1 MIMIEIVLSDTNQ
14 ILCECEFSL
23 LDQSGNV
30 IECGGTDNRYYAA
43 RKSIHTLPL
52 SLTREAVFS
61 RRSEYLPDDKL
72 SLICECTFSPG
83 IEFQTTVETLNEIP
97 LALIKQKNNYI
108 YRNIIYKA
116 EEKLFTYPNGLE
128 DIKPLYMNQCLTDV
142 EVRTETKSFPA
153 HKTVLCARSPVFK
166 AMMTNDMK
174 EKKTNCI
181 HVDDL
186 ENDIVQQLLLFLYS
200 DNIENLQWESATQLY
215 YAANKYQIGKL
226 KDVCSSFLVEN
237 LTPTNV
243 VELLLL
249 AVTHSDNDL
258 KKLVEDFILEHEE
271 KIFVSNEWEMLMETN
286 PLLVMRTMQ
295 LKYKRKSEVNY
306 LQPWRKKGKLL

>member
-14 ILCECEFSL
+14 ILCKCELSL

-30 IECGGTDNRYYAA
+30 IEYGDTDNRYDAA

-52 SLTREAVFS
+52 SLTREAVLN
-61 RRSEYLPDDKL
+61 RKNEYLPDDKL
-72 SLICECTFSPG
+72 SLICECTFSSG
-83 IEFQTTVETLNEIP
+83 IEFQTTEETLNEIP

-108 YRNIIYKA
+108 PRNIIYKA
-116 EEKLFTYPNGLE
+116 TEKLPTYPNGLD
-128 DIKPLYMNQCLTDV
+128 DIKNLYMNQCLTDV
-142 EVRTETKSFPA
+142 EVRKETKSFPA

-174 EKKTNCI
+174 EKDSDCI
-181 HVDDL
+181 RVDDL
-186 ENDIVQQLLLFLYS
+186 EDDIMQQLLLFLYS
-200 DNIENLQWESATQLY
+200 DSIENLQWKSATQLY
-215 YAANKYQIGKL
+215 YAVYKYQIGKL
-226 KDVCSSFLVEN
+226 KEVCSSFLVGN

-249 AVTHSDNDL
+249 ADTHSDKNL
-258 KKLVEDFILEHEE
+258 KKSVDDFILEHDE

-286 PLLVMRTMQ
+286 PLLVIRTMQ